1 MKFGKSFVAI
11 FVGCLV
17 MSGCART
24 ASVDPRPDEFAVL
37 PNAALVE
44 PANYTD
50 LPEPGTTS
58 RAALNP
64 ISTASIAL
72 GGSGAVNPPQVA
84 TQKNAFSG
92 FFGRLFGNS
101 KSNAEL
107 LGFW

>member
-24 ASVDPRPDEFAVL
+24 ASVDPGPDEFAVL

-50 LPEPGTTS
+50 LPEPGTFFTS
-58 RAALNP
+58 DELGKPILCTRDLDGRFHAFLNNFF
-64 ISTASIAL
+64 SIFIH
-72 GGSGAVNPPQVA
+72 QY
-84 TQKNAFSG
+84 
-92 FFGRLFGNS
+92 RLYTR
-101 KSNAEL
+101 
-107 LGFW
+107 